1 MTKNLIILAL
11 VTINM
16 VFIWTFFQTSSPE
29 TPAKAQLS
37 TESKPSVVE
46 PGVHEVET
54 PILKVLPSGDYLSM
68 IDQLR
73 AAGIEESLL
82 KQMMLAT
89 INRDYLQ
96 LRNNEPDSPYWQ
108 PEKIS
113 AENKLSADLIWE
125 LDRREQLINLFGV
138 EIVEDPLFVD
148 LFKPLN
154 KNLSFLS
161 SDKQLA
167 LDELRRRDEA
177 RTQALFR
184 NGFTQESRND
194 LIDQRS
200 ELQRQIDELLGPD
213 DGLEYQLRESRL
225 ADRMRRGLGSFDY
238 SETEFRD
245 IFNIRQSNEGN
256 EQNSRLTD
264 RSEYR
269 NQREQSEQAIRDYFG
284 DTRYEEYARSQDP
297 TYRSLQS
304 IGERYGNTTSEIND
318 VYEITQATL
327 QRIAEFRQGNTLTR
341 EQRVERV
348 QEIRSE
354 AYEQIEQIVGKDTT
368 DSIRDNSGRLGFN
381 RGISQRIL
389 P

>member
-37 TESKPSVVE
+37 AESKPSVVE
-46 PGVHEVET
+46 PVVHEVET

-68 IDQLR
+68 MDQLR

-125 LDRREQLINLFGV
+125 LDRRERLINLFGV

-269 NQREQSEQAIRDYFG
+269 NQREQSEQAIRDYLG

-327 QRIAEFRQGNTLTR
+327 QRITEFRQGNTLTR

-381 RGISQRIL
+381 RGISRRIL